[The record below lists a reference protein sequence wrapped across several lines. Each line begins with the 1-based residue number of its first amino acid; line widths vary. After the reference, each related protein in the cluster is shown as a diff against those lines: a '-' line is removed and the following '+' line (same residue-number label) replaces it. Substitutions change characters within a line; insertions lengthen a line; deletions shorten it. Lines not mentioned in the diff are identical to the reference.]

1 MAGFWKW
8 KAAAAKAAALTV
20 MLALAACDGGRDEL
34 GNTGKPVDP
43 AKFSGPQTNLKIDL
57 PGAQS
62 EASLVRLQ
70 DGSIGYVVKRLGAGT
85 DRQLTPE
92 EFAELVYRARS
103 NRGWFEKLLNITS
116 PAGMVWVSIGLLGQL
131 IFTGRMLV
139 QWMASE
145 RSKRSVIPVA
155 FWWMSLGGAVML
167 VVYFVWRR
175 DIVGVVG
182 QGTGLFIYA
191 RNLMLIRKSRGA

>member
-1 MAGFWKW
+1 MADSWKW
-8 KAAAAKAAALTV
+8 WAAVAAMLTLV
-20 MLALAACDGGRDEL
+20 ACDSGRDEL
-34 GNTGKPVDP
+34 GGQGQPVDP
-43 AKFSGPQTNLKIDL
+43 AKFSGAQTSLKIDL

-62 EASLVRLQ
+62 EAALVRLN

-85 DRQLTPE
+85 DRLLTPA
-92 EFAELVYRARS
+92 EFAELLYNARS
-103 NRGWFEKLLNITS
+103 NRGWFQKLLNITS

-131 IFTGRMLV
+131 IFTGRMIV

-191 RNLMLIRKSRGA
+191 RNLVLIRRSRG

>member
-1 MAGFWKW
+1 MIGRTRGSWNIVVAL
-8 KAAAAKAAALTV
+8 AAL
-20 MLALAACDGGRDEL
+20 LALAGCEKRSADLDRAGR
-34 GNTGKPVDP
+34 PVNAGEFAGP
-43 AKFSGPQTNLKIDL
+43 ATSLKVGL
-57 PGAQS
+57 PDAR
-62 EASLVRLQ
+62 EEVDLVRLK

-85 DRQLTPE
+85 DRLLSAD
-92 EFAELVYRARS
+92 EFSRLVYETRAR
-103 NRGWFEKLLNITS
+103 RGWFQRLLNITS
-116 PAGMVWVSIGLLGQL
+116 PVGLAWVTLGLLGQL

-139 QWMASE
+139 QWLASE
-145 RSKRSVIPVA
+145 KSGRSVIPVA

-191 RNLMLIRKSRGA
+191 RNLVLIRKSRGG

>member
-8 KAAAAKAAALTV
+8 CAAAAKAAALAAVLTV
-20 MLALAACDGGRDEL
+20 AGCDSDRNDLGGR
-34 GNTGKPVDP
+34 PVDRTQ
-43 AKFSGPQTNLKIDL
+43 FSGPETSLKIDL

-62 EASLVRLQ
+62 EAGLVRLK
-70 DGSIGYVVKRLGAGT
+70 DGSVAYVVKRPGAGT
-85 DRQLTPE
+85 DRLLTAQ
-92 EFAELVYRARS
+92 EFAELMYRARS
-103 NRGWFEKLLNITS
+103 NRGWVEKLLNITS

-131 IFTGRMLV
+131 IFTGRMVV

-191 RNLMLIRKSRGA
+191 RNLVLIRRSRGA

>member
-1 MAGFWKW
+1 M
-8 KAAAAKAAALTV
+8 V
-20 MLALAACDGGRDEL
+20 ALAACDAGRDEL
-34 GNTGKPVDP
+34 GGVGRPVNRAD
-43 AKFSGPQTNLKIDL
+43 FSGAETNLKIDL

-62 EASLVRLQ
+62 EANLVRLK
-70 DGSIGYVVKRLGAGT
+70 DGRVAYVVKRLGAGT
-85 DRQLTPE
+85 DRVLTPA
-92 EFAELVYRARS
+92 EFAEILYRARS
-103 NRGWFEKLLNITS
+103 SRGWVEKLLNITS
-116 PAGMVWVSIGLLGQL
+116 PAGMLWVSIGLLGQL

-191 RNLMLIRKSRGA
+191 RNLVLIRRSRGA

>member
-1 MAGFWKW
+1 MWWAAVAAMA
-8 KAAAAKAAALTV
+8 
-20 MLALAACDGGRDEL
+20 MLVGCDSARDEL
-34 GNTGKPVDP
+34 NNAGRPVDP
-43 AKFSGPQTNLKIDL
+43 SLFASTPARLKIDL

-62 EASLVRLQ
+62 EAGLVRLKN
-70 DGSIGYVVKRLGAGT
+70 GTIGYVIKRLGPGT
-85 DRQLTPE
+85 DRLLTPV
-92 EFAELVYRARS
+92 EFAELSFKSRS
-103 NRGWFEKLLNITS
+103 NRGWLEKLLNITS

-145 RSKRSVIPVA
+145 KEKRSVVPVA

-182 QGTGLFIYA
+182 QGTGLFIYV
-191 RNLMLIRKSRGA
+191 RNLMLIRRSRG